1 MRCLRY
7 GDSALLVESGDD
19 TRDVYAGLR
28 AAGLDG
34 VTELVPA
41 ARTVLVRARPGT
53 DLQALQKAVLAA
65 PPVPAGSGR
74 DDEIRIE
81 VTYDGEDLADVA
93 ELTGLSEDEVVA
105 AHTEQVW
112 TVAFCGFAP
121 GFGYLVGT
129 DDRLT
134 VSRRTSPRTRV
145 PAGSVALAGP
155 YTGVYPSASP
165 GGWQLIGRTTATVW
179 DLDAEQPALLHPGV
193 KVRFSA
199 V

>member
-53 DLQALQKAVLAA
+53 DLRALERAVLAA
-65 PPVPAGSGR
+65 PPVPAGSGG
-74 DDEIRIE
+74 DDEVELE
-81 VTYDGEDLADVA
+81 VSYDGEDLGDVA
-93 ELTGLSEDEVVA
+93 KLTGLSEDEVVA
-105 AHTEQVW
+105 AHTGQLW

-121 GFGYLVGT
+121 GFGYLIGT

-134 VSRRTSPRTRV
+134 VARRESPRTRV

-165 GGWQLIGRTTATVW
+165 GGWQLIGRTGATVW
-179 DLDAEQPALLHPGV
+179 DLAADQPALLRPGV
-193 KVRFSA
+193 RVRFRA